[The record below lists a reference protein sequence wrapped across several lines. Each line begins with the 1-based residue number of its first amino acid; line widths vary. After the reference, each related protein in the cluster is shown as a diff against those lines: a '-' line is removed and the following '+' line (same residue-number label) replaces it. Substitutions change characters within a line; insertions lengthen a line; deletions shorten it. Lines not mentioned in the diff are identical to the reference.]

1 MILINLFLVFFKVGL
16 IGFGGGYAILTMI
29 QKELLSL
36 GWITAEEFGNMAA
49 ISQMTPGP
57 IAVNAATYV
66 GYRVGG
72 FWGSVT
78 ATLGV
83 SLPSLILVVI
93 VAHFILKFK
102 ESRLVESCM
111 KGIRPVTVA
120 FIASAAIFFAYES
133 FVNLELPLFINP
145 GAFAV
150 FVLSIIAAVVVKMD
164 TILIILL
171 SAVLGLIIL

>member
-1 MILINLFLVFFKVGL
+1 MVLLDLFLIFFKIGL
-16 IGFGGGYAILTMI
+16 VGFGGGYAIITMI
-29 QKELLSL
+29 QKELTGL
-36 GWITAEEFGNMAA
+36 GWISTQEFGNMAV

-72 FWGSVT
+72 FWGSLL
-78 ATLGV
+78 ATVGV
-83 SLPSLILVVI
+83 SLPSFFLVIL

-102 ESRLVESCM
+102 ESKIVDSCM

-133 FVNLELPLFINP
+133 FVNLALPLWINP
-145 GAFAV
+145 GAFAI
-150 FVLSIIAAVVVKMD
+150 FVLAILAAVFLKMD
-164 TILIILL
+164 TILIIIL
-171 SAVLGLIIL
+171 SAVAGLIIL

>member
-1 MILINLFLVFFKVGL
+1 MILISLFLVFFKIGL
-16 IGFGGGYAILTMI
+16 IGFGGGYAILTML

-36 GWITAEEFGNMAA
+36 GWLTVEEFGNIAA

-72 FWGSVT
+72 FWGSVM
-78 ATLGV
+78 ATFGV
-83 SLPSLILVVI
+83 SLPSLILVVL
-93 VAHFILKFK
+93 VAHFVLKFK

-133 FVNLELPLFINP
+133 FVDLALPLFINP
-145 GAFAV
+145 GAFV
-150 FVLSIIAAVVVKMD
+150 IFVLSILAAVLLKMD

-171 SAVLGLIIL
+171 TAVLGMIIL

>member
-1 MILINLFLVFFKVGL
+1 MILISLFLVFFKIGL
-16 IGFGGGYAILTMI
+16 IGFGGGYAILTML
-29 QKELLSL
+29 QKELLGL
-36 GWITAEEFGNMAA
+36 GWITAEEFGNIAA

-72 FWGSVT
+72 FWGSVM
-78 ATLGV
+78 ATFGV
-83 SLPSLILVVI
+83 SLPSLILVVL
-93 VAHFILKFK
+93 VAHFVLKFK

-133 FVNLELPLFINP
+133 FVDLALPLFINP
-145 GAFAV
+145 GVFAI
-150 FVLSIIAAVVVKMD
+150 FVLSILAAVLLKMD

-171 SAVLGLIIL
+171 TAVLGMIIL

>member
-1 MILINLFLVFFKVGL
+1 MILFNLFLVFFKIGL
-16 IGFGGGYAILTMI
+16 VGFGGGYAILTMI

-36 GWITAEEFGNMAA
+36 GWISAEEFGNMAA

-72 FWGSVT
+72 FWGSFL

-83 SLPSLILVVI
+83 SLPSFILVI
-93 VAHFILKFK
+93 LVAHFILKFK
-102 ESRLVESCM
+102 ESRWVESCM

-120 FIASAAIFFAYES
+120 FIASAAIF
-133 FVNLELPLFINP
+133 
-145 GAFAV
+145 
-150 FVLSIIAAVVVKMD
+150 
-164 TILIILL
+164 
-171 SAVLGLIIL
+171 